1 MGEFE
6 QLKEEYWKV
15 VSYTR
20 KSGRISQSVKRQM
33 EEKWN
38 QYDQDVVMEALR
50 IHKDRYP
57 GYKESYTIGI
67 MRNLQKKKEA
77 GGVVKA
83 ENKFNQI
90 EQHDYDFDAIQRALE
105 RKAMAN

>member
-1 MGEFE
+1 MEGFE
-6 QLKEEYWKV
+6 QMKEEYWKI

-20 KSGRISQSVKRQM
+20 KSGRISQSVKRKM

>member
-1 MGEFE
+1 MEGFE
-6 QLKEEYWKV
+6 QMKEEYWKV

-20 KSGRISQSVKRQM
+20 KSGRISKSVKRKM

-38 QYDQDVVMEALR
+38 QYDQDVIMEALR

-90 EQHDYDFDAIQRALE
+90 DQHDYDFDAIQRALE